1 MAMQKQRDSPKR
13 VLMADSC
20 FNSNA
25 VSKSHLLLRKIAFH
39 LPAPFCAGSGR
50 TQLIN
55 SISKTYCRSKL
66 DIFKFKILKNF
77 RFTFAF

>member
-1 MAMQKQRDSPKR
+1 MAMQKQRDFPKR

-25 VSKSHLLLRKIAFH
+25 VGKRHLLLRKIAFH

-50 TQLIN
+50 T
-55 SISKTYCRSKL
+55 
-66 DIFKFKILKNF
+66 
-77 RFTFAF
+77 